1 MDWLVVVGRLA
12 VAFVLGGLV
21 GVEREIRNQPAGFRT
36 HAILS
41 IGSALIMLISIH
53 GSLLY
58 GPKTSDPMRVAA
70 QVVSGIGFLG
80 AGAILRIG
88 VSIKGLTTAASLW
101 TTAAI
106 GLACGAG
113 FYWAALLTTL
123 LVLFS
128 LFLLGKMEKMYLF
141 TKPRRSLFIEAED
154 VPTLLGDLE
163 EVLGEYGYSMDFV
176 NVDRDTEKDK
186 VEIQMVIRP
195 KPGCSLETDTARL
208 TSALLNLKEVQ
219 NVELR

>member
-1 MDWLVVVGRLA
+1 MEWSMVIERLA

-53 GSLLY
+53 GALLY
-58 GPKTSDPMRVAA
+58 GPKTSDPMRIAA

-113 FYWAALLTTL
+113 FYWAAFLTTF

-163 EVLGEYGYSMDFV
+163 EVLGGFGFTMDFV
-176 NVDRDTEKDK
+176 DVDRDVEKDK

-195 KPGCSLETDTARL
+195 KPGYPLETETARL
-208 TSALLNLKEVQ
+208 TSALLELKEVK

>member
-1 MDWLVVVGRLA
+1 VDWLVVVGRLA

-208 TSALLNLKEVQ
+208 TSALLKLREVQ

>member
-1 MDWLVVVGRLA
+1 MDWLVVIERLS
-12 VAFVLGGLV
+12 VAFVFGGLV

-128 LFLLGKMEKMYLF
+128 LFLLGKMEKLYLF
-141 TKPRRSLFIEAED
+141 PKPRRSLFIEAED
-154 VPTLLGDLE
+154 MPTLLGDLE
-163 EVLGEYGYSMDFV
+163 EVLGRLGYSMDFV
-176 NVDRDTEKDK
+176 DADRDTEKGN

-195 KPGCSLETDTARL
+195 KPGYSLETDAGAI
-208 TSALLNLKEVQ
+208 TSALLNLKEVK
-219 NVELR
+219 NVELK

>member
-1 MDWLVVVGRLA
+1 LA
-12 VAFVLGGLV
+12 FLLGGAV

-36 HAILS
+36 HAILA
-41 IGSALIMLISIH
+41 IGAALFMIISIKGAH
-53 GSLLY
+53 IY
-58 GPKTSDPMRVAA
+58 GPKTSDPMRIAA

-113 FYWAALLTTL
+113 FYLPAVLATV
-123 LVLFS
+123 LVLFA
-128 LFLLGKMEKMYLF
+128 LFLLGKLEKLYLF
-141 TKPRRSLFIEAED
+141 TKPKRSLFIEASD
-154 VPTLLGDLE
+154 VPTLVGDLE
-163 EVLGEYGYSMDFV
+163 KTLNSFGYSMDFV
-176 NVDRDTEKDK
+176 NVDRDTDKDK
-186 VEIQMVIRP
+186 VEVQMIIRP
-195 KPGCSLETDTARL
+195 KPMVPVEEDIGKVV
-208 TSALLNLKEVQ
+208 SALLDLKEVA